1 MSDTAAPS
9 PVHHAGIERVI
20 GAIGWISRVAGV
32 LGVVALVLMAVLILA
47 EVVARNSL
55 GTSIAISWDYAAY
68 AMGAVFFLAAG
79 DALRLE
85 VHVRVTLLKEALP
98 ERAAR
103 MLDLV
108 VAVVGFFLLIY
119 ITYCLF
125 DLAYNSYRRGAQS
138 FSVVATPLVVPQAIL
153 VVGSGIFTLQM
164 LARILIV
171 ASGRAPKPLPKIG
184 DHL

>member
-9 PVHHAGIERVI
+9 PARRPNVERVVD
-20 GAIGWISRVAGV
+20 AIGWVSRVTGA
-32 LGVVALVLMAVLILA
+32 LGAAALLLMTVLILA

-79 DALRLE
+79 DALRLG

-98 ERAAR
+98 ERAGR
-103 MLDLV
+103 ILDV
-108 VAVVGFFLLIY
+108 IVAVVGFLLLVY
-119 ITYCLF
+119 VTYCLV
-125 DLAYNSYRRGAQS
+125 DLAYGSYRRGAQS
-138 FSVVATPLVVPQAIL
+138 FSVVATPLVIPQGIL
-153 VVGSGIFTLQM
+153 VIGSIVFTLQM

-171 ASGRAPKPLPKIG
+171 ASGREPRSLPKIG
-184 DHL
+184 DHI